1 VSDLRAA
8 AARLSPHESPGRR
21 WAATAVS
28 LVVVVGLTI
37 LDAAWSEVISAT
49 VVVAPFLA
57 AMFAG
62 VRQTA
67 IVAFAATLSAL
78 LSGIWNDNF
87 GDPGYEV
94 RAAIV
99 IVGGI
104 FSVLA
109 ARTRG
114 DAMRAEALGE
124 QLTAALSN
132 LAEAVVVQDREQR
145 LVYAN
150 EAAAATLGFP
160 SVDALLGAAPAD
172 ITKLTDFFN
181 EDGSPLT
188 PEQYP
193 SYRVLR
199 GEEVPPQRLRVINR
213 ATGEERWRVNKARG
227 VRDARNEPRLVVT
240 VIEDITEQ
248 QRAEQ
253 SQRLLAR
260 AGAALSS
267 SLHYEGTLQDV
278 ADLAVPTLADWCGVS
293 MPDRHGVIK
302 QVAVAHSD
310 PEKVAFAR
318 RYSERYPNRT
328 SDESGAAQV
337 LRDGHSQ
344 LIPDIP
350 DELLEAAVQDP
361 EQRELL
367 REIGMRSAI
376 SVRSV

>member
-1 VSDLRAA
+1 VSQLRAA
-8 AARLSPHESPGRR
+8 ADRLSPHESPRRR

-28 LVVVVGLTI
+28 LLVVVGLTL
-37 LDAAWSEVISAT
+37 LDASWSEVISAT

-62 VRQTA
+62 VRQTGV
-67 IVAFAATLSAL
+67 VAAAAVASAL

-87 GDPGYEV
+87 GDAGYVV
-94 RAAIV
+94 RTAIV
-99 IVGGI
+99 VIGGI

-114 DAMRAEALGE
+114 EATRAEALGE

-172 ITKLTDFFN
+172 LVEIADFYN

-213 ATGEERWRVNKARG
+213 ETGEERWRVNKARG
-227 VRDARNEPRLVVT
+227 VLDARGEPRLVVT
-240 VIEDITEQ
+240 VIEDITE
-248 QRAEQ
+248 
-253 SQRLLAR
+253 
-260 AGAALSS
+260 
-267 SLHYEGTLQDV
+267 
-278 ADLAVPTLADWCGVS
+278 
-293 MPDRHGVIK
+293 
-302 QVAVAHSD
+302 
-310 PEKVAFAR
+310 
-318 RYSERYPNRT
+318 
-328 SDESGAAQV
+328 
-337 LRDGHSQ
+337 
-344 LIPDIP
+344 
-350 DELLEAAVQDP
+350 
-361 EQRELL
+361 
-367 REIGMRSAI
+367 
-376 SVRSV
+376 